1 MIAADVV
8 GMAGTHEHRHV
19 RRERPLTRALVVAL
33 AVAWPHAPSGASE
46 PERGKVHGIVI
57 STHTD
62 GREWGWDVIGPT
74 IDDIREVGAG
84 WVATHP
90 YAPVRG
96 DGSIPF
102 GAIDPDE
109 PPAYLVRP
117 IREAHERG
125 LKILITPHLAYWGSP
140 FSWRGEIGF
149 TTDAQWERF
158 FEDYRRFIVAVAH
171 ATREADGFVVGSEL
185 DLTLGH
191 EDAWRRIIAEVRSA
205 TPAALTYAANWTDY
219 ARVPFWDALDV
230 IGVQA
235 YFPISDAASPGV
247 AALEAG
253 WAARMDE
260 LRRFAAG
267 RNRKVV
273 FTELGYNRSFRAAE
287 QPWDDRVD
295 GPEAEALQENL
306 LRVALEAVEAEPAVV
321 GVFLW
326 KWFPQPSSVG
336 RNFQLATPRLK
347 RAIAD
352 AWKDGSTP

>member
-1 MIAADVV
+1 VHNPE
-8 GMAGTHEHRHV
+8 GMAGTHEHGDDRK
-19 RRERPLTRALVVAL
+19 RPMARALVLAF
-33 AVAWPHAPSGASE
+33 AVASAHASSGAAE
-46 PERGKVHGIVI
+46 PRHDKVRGIVI

-74 IDDIREVGAG
+74 IDDVREVGAG

-90 YAPVRG
+90 YAPIRG

-102 GAIDPDE
+102 AEFDPDE

-149 TTDAQWERF
+149 ETDAQWERF
-158 FEDYRRFIVAVAH
+158 FEDYRRFIVAVAR

-191 EDAWRRIIAEVRSA
+191 EDAWRRIIAEVREA

-230 IGVQA
+230 IGIQA
-235 YFPISDAASPGV
+235 YFPISDRASPDLP
-247 AALEAG
+247 ALEAG
-253 WAARMDE
+253 WSARMDE

-267 RNRKVV
+267 QNRKVV
-273 FTELGYNRSFRAAE
+273 FTELGYNRSLTAAE
-287 QPWDDRVD
+287 EPWAYRVD
-295 GPEAEALQENL
+295 GPEAEALQESL
-306 LRVALEAVEAEPAVV
+306 LRVALTAVEAEPAVV

-326 KWFPQPSSVG
+326 KWFPQPHSVG

-347 RAIAD
+347 RAISD
-352 AWKDGSTP
+352 VWKHGVVPSPG